1 MNDNEKLA
9 DLITDIQYIHCELQ
23 LQPVQAMQANR
34 LKELQDG
41 LNVIKQCLDEY
52 EKLSERQDRLLQ
64 KRRDRKSK

>member
-23 LQPVQAMQANR
+23 LQPVQTMQANR

-41 LNVIKQCLDEY
+41 LNVIKQCLDDY
-52 EKLSERQDRLLQ
+52 EKQSLQ
-64 KRRDRKSK
+64 KRRERKSK